1 MPPQDRAHPRPP
13 LQRRRDRW
21 PRRPPRSRTQ
31 ASHHR
36 RQAFQDHRSGFQRST
51 WEAGP
56 LRWPTTPEALDETK
70 AAYWTL
76 DALTDAVREMG
87 IEVGRSQVRRILL
100 REGVRWRNT
109 RPWAQEPGPG
119 VRPKRSKIVGLYTDP
134 PPEQSNR

>member
-1 MPPQDRAHPRPP
+1 
-13 LQRRRDRW
+13 
-21 PRRPPRSRTQ
+21 
-31 ASHHR
+31 
-36 RQAFQDHRSGFQRST
+36 
-51 WEAGP
+51 
-56 LRWPTTPEALDETK
+56 
-70 AAYWTL
+70 
-76 DALTDAVREMG
+76 MG